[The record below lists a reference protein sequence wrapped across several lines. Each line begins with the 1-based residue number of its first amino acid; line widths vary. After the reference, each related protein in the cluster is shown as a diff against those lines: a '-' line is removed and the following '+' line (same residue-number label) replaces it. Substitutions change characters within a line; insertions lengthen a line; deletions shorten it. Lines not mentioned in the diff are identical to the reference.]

1 MKFYYCFFNLINFF
15 HIYCKNRFMK
25 SIIIFNLLVITTINP
40 IINAHENHEHQIYSW
55 SNSKNKTIK
64 SDSTII
70 TVLAITIVNPI
81 VNAHENHDHKIY
93 SWSNS
98 KNKSLKIDSVSNGE
112 NLEDKK
118 IKTKNNWI
126 KFLGK

>member
-1 MKFYYCFFNLINFF
+1 MKFL
-15 HIYCKNRFMK
+15 
-25 SIIIFNLLVITTINP
+25 
-40 IINAHENHEHQIYSW
+40 IIN
-55 SNSKNKTIK
+55 
-64 SDSTII
+64 
-70 TVLAITIVNPI
+70 VLAITMINPI

-98 KNKSLKIDSVSNGE
+98 KNKSLKIDSVSDGE

-118 IKTKNNWI
+118 IKPKNNWI